1 MRYSILLS
9 LRETLLSRSPIDTI
23 PESVWKRTGALNTW
37 GTNAIEGNALTRRDV
52 ERLLLEQRSVA
63 NRPVP
68 DVLETL
74 QHETA
79 FRGLLQRRAAP
90 LRRDTALELHRIVFQ
105 TVLPTAGAW
114 RRVNVGIAG
123 ARFTPPRM
131 ERVPGL
137 MEDWEREYS
146 QRDLRAED
154 VFSLG
159 AWMHYQFEA
168 VHPFEDGNGRVGRL
182 LLNLHFLRHNWPPV
196 HVLPSDR
203 ARYLKAL
210 DAEHAGDRD
219 VFEEFLREAMGRSML
234 DLLNQLGTEDDRLL
248 TTKKLARRGP
258 YSAKYLAL
266 RMSQGE
272 LPGLKVSGDWQS
284 SPRALRTYER
294 LVGRENA

>member
-182 LLNLHFLRHNWPPV
+182 LLNPPFLRHNWPPV

-210 DAEHAGDRD
+210 DFLVEVDDFPSRSEAVRAAIRDLVYSRVELVTDKLKRIQEAEKSLADMES
-219 VFEEFLREAMGRSML
+219 FKKEFL
-234 DLLNQLGTEDDRLL
+234 Q
-248 TTKKLARRGP
+248 K
-258 YSAKYLAL
+258 
-266 RMSQGE
+266 
-272 LPGLKVSGDWQS
+272 
-284 SPRALRTYER
+284 
-294 LVGRENA
+294 

>member
-159 AWMHYQFEA
+159 ATLYSA
-168 VHPFEDGNGRVGRL
+168 VEGQPPFGLDDNAIALLFRITTSEIAPPERAGPLAPVLTWALDRDPAQRPPRWRRGRVG
-182 LLNLHFLRHNWPPV
+182 HGAGPGAAGHPP
-196 HVLPSDR
+196 
-203 ARYLKAL
+203 
-210 DAEHAGDRD
+210 
-219 VFEEFLREAMGRSML
+219 GR
-234 DLLNQLGTEDDRLL
+234 
-248 TTKKLARRGP
+248 RRGP
-258 YSAKYLAL
+258 GRHTRRPGRRTSAAA
-266 RMSQGE
+266 R
-272 LPGLKVSGDWQS
+272 
-284 SPRALRTYER
+284 RA
-294 LVGRENA
+294 